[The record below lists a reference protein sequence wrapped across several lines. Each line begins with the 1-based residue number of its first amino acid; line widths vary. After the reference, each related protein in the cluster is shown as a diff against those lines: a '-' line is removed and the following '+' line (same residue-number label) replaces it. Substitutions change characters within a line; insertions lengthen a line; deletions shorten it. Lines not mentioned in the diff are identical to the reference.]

1 MTLSRTLDHLESS
14 DLVRRLSEA
23 ELAYLIKHTLVQETV
38 QASLLKQD
46 RKRLHRLVAKTMED
60 LYDDRL
66 DEYATRLFQHYDAAG
81 EADKTIV
88 YGERAGDAAARVSAY
103 GEAIASYARAFELAQ
118 ARADDATLLIR
129 LMTQLGRA
137 YELDAN
143 YDAAIALY
151 RETRDFARARGERA
165 VELGALVQLAKVLA
179 VGAMR
184 YDPKESE
191 RVAGQALALAGE
203 LNDEHAQARVLWAM
217 LLLNLYGAG
226 GARVSI
232 PFGERSLALAR
243 ALDWREQIAYTLN
256 DLSYAYLNVGESARS
271 RESTRAA
278 AQLWRELD
286 NKPMLTDSLNKGGMD
301 ALLVGEFEAASA
313 SAAESRTL
321 SLAIGNRWGE
331 STGSMVEGYIAM
343 TRGDYISARAAFH
356 ACLTTGEPI
365 GIHGPI
371 LIAQFELAKM
381 YAYFGQVESGA
392 QQAREA
398 LERTRGQEIDWNA
411 WAYATVAEVE
421 RLRGDAEAAENAL
434 AEIEDAPPAHF
445 FERILPP
452 GAIPIVLAQTDRDLR
467 RGRVDA
473 AEARVEQLLAFLEH
487 SNFQIFLPAALEKR
501 TRIHMRQRDWENASR
516 VLEQARIIAETLGMP
531 QARFEIALA
540 QWDLETARD
549 DTKAAKQAR
558 VETQREMNALLRRV
572 PDDWRDAYLR
582 TPLAQRVIDNG

>member
-81 EADKTIV
+81 ENDKTIV
-88 YGERAGDAAARVSAY
+88 YGERAGDAAARISAY
-103 GEAIASYARAFELAQ
+103 DEAIASYGRAFELTQ
-118 ARADDATLLIR
+118 RRADDAALLIR
-129 LMTQLGRA
+129 LMTKLGRA

-143 YDAAIALY
+143 YDMALALY

-191 RVAGQALALAGE
+191 RVAGEALTLARE
-203 LNDEHAQARVLWAM
+203 LNDEHAQARVLWTM
-217 LLLNLYGAG
+217 MLLNLYGAG
-226 GARVSI
+226 GAGVGI
-232 PFGERSLALAR
+232 PFGEQSLALAR
-243 ALDWREQIAYTLN
+243 ALGWREQIAYTLN
-256 DLSYAYLNVGESARS
+256 DLSYAYLNAGDGVQA
-271 RESTRAA
+271 RESSRAA

-286 NKPMLTDSLNKGGMD
+286 NKPMLTDSLNKQGMD

-321 SLAIGNRWGE
+321 SQAIGNRWGE
-331 STGSMVEGYIAM
+331 STGYMVEGYIAQS
-343 TRGDYISARAAFH
+343 RGDYVSARAAFH
-356 ACLTTGEPI
+356 ACLAKGETI
-365 GIHGPI
+365 GIHGPL
-371 LIAQFELAKM
+371 LIARFELAKM
-381 YAYFGQVESGA
+381 FAYFGQVESGA
-392 QQAREA
+392 QLAREA

-421 RLRGDAEAAENAL
+421 HRRGDAEAAENAL

-452 GAIPIVLAQTDRDLR
+452 GAIPIVLAQADRDLR
-467 RGRVDA
+467 RGRMDA
-473 AEARVEQLLAFLEH
+473 AEARVEQLLAFLARSE
-487 SNFQIFLPAALEKR
+487 FQIFLPAALEKR
-501 TRIHMRQRDWENASR
+501 ARVRIRQRDWENASR
-516 VLEQARIIAETLGMP
+516 VLEQARIIAEALGIP

-540 QWDLETARD
+540 RWDLETARD
-549 DTKAAKQAR
+549 DARAANQAR
-558 VETQREMNALLRRV
+558 AEAQREMNAMLLRV

-582 TPLAQRVIDNG
+582 TPLAQRVIHNG